1 MEPKISRKK
10 AKTATRLLWISVA
23 VTFIGLMSRKWYIT
37 LIAFV
42 FVVYGA
48 VRVDKVSVCPHCGAY
63 FRGLNP
69 TESNAG
75 YCRKCGKLMEF
86 DEEHTE

>member
-10 AKTATRLLWISVA
+10 AKVATWLLWISIA
-23 VTFIGLMSRKWYIT
+23 ALFIGLMSRKWYIT

-42 FVVYGA
+42 FVFYGA
-48 VRVDKVSVCPHCGAY
+48 IKLDKVSVCPHCGAY

-69 TESNAG
+69 MEPNAG
-75 YCRKCGKLMEF
+75 HCRKCGKLMEF
-86 DEEHTE
+86 DEELTE